1 MKVCKVCKKELPEN
15 ATFCDGCGNKIIET
29 SITKQNKRHSMKV
42 IVSISI
48 VVTVCILAIIGVLI
62 SKDKILYHH
71 YKIKGEKEESISKSI
86 DYYVDALEIKYTEE
100 IVRDISDK
108 IKEEENFEEEIV
120 KLEGVL
126 NEKDLNNLY
135 AKMYVKK
142 AEKNFNDGNYETSFK
157 YLKKAEMYDY
167 DIAKFEYYEDLTG
180 FISNKYN
187 ENEDQEIYIYKNDES
202 VYTGC
207 GESYYIIPDSSSR
220 YLTKEELYQYD
231 KSSLGFI
238 RNEIFA
244 RHGYVFKNRDYRN
257 YFTSMPWYL
266 PDSKFKGTLK
276 ELNPVEKHNVELI
289 QSIE

>member
-29 SITKQNKRHSMKV
+29 SIKKQNKRHSMKV
-42 IVSISI
+42 IVSIAI
-48 VVTVCILAIIGVLI
+48 VVTVCIVAIIGVLI
-62 SKDKILYHH
+62 SKDKILYNH
-71 YKIKGEKEESISKSI
+71 YRIKGDKEESISKSI
-86 DYYVDALEIKYTEE
+86 DYYVDALEIKYTDE
-100 IVRDISDK
+100 IVRDISDR
-108 IKEEENFEEEIV
+108 IKESENFEEEIT

-157 YLKKAEMYDY
+157 YLKKAEIYNY
-167 DIAKFEYYEDLTG
+167 DIAKFEYYEDLIG
-180 FISNKYN
+180 FINNNYS
-187 ENEDQEIYIYKNDES
+187 ENDYP
-202 VYTGC
+202 VYSGY

-244 RHGYVFKNRDYRN
+244 RHGYVFKNEDYRN

-266 PDSKFKGTLK
+266 PDSRFKGTLK

>member
-15 ATFCDGCGNKIIET
+15 AIFCDGCGNKIIET
-29 SITKQNKRHSMKV
+29 SIKKQNKRHSMKV
-42 IVSISI
+42 IVSIAI
-48 VVTVCILAIIGVLI
+48 VVTVCILAIIVVLI
-62 SKDKILYHH
+62 SKDKILYNH
-71 YKIKGEKEESISKSI
+71 YKIKGDKEESISKSI
-86 DYYVDALEIKYTEE
+86 DYYVDALEIKYTDE

-108 IKEEENFEEEIV
+108 IKENENFEEEIT
-120 KLEGVL
+120 KLEGIL

-142 AEKNFNDGNYETSFK
+142 AGKNFSDGNYETSFK
-157 YLKKAEMYDY
+157 YLKKAEIYNY
-167 DIAKFEYYEDLTG
+167 DISKFEYYEDLIG
-180 FISNKYN
+180 FINNNYS
-187 ENEDQEIYIYKNDES
+187 ENDYP
-202 VYTGC
+202 VYMGY

-238 RNEIFA
+238 KNEIFA
-244 RHGYVFKNRDYRN
+244 RHGYVFKNEDYRN

-266 PDSKFKGTLK
+266 PDSRFKGTLK